1 MAINQSDPCHQ
12 RAVTSSAP
20 LALHPAVN
28 VMRLRGYPLACSS
41 GGGVSRMTS
50 GGNNTSSKS
59 SESSPSGS
67 SSGNNNSSSGTQS
80 SPLETYMLVGQL
92 RSLQQAFAMMAD
104 PDQVS
109 LFDVSVLGKSR

>member
-1 MAINQSDPCHQ
+1 
-12 RAVTSSAP
+12 
-20 LALHPAVN
+20 
-28 VMRLRGYPLACSS
+28 
-41 GGGVSRMTS
+41 MTS

-67 SSGNNNSSSGTQS
+67 SSSNSSSSGTQS

>member
-1 MAINQSDPCHQ
+1 
-12 RAVTSSAP
+12 
-20 LALHPAVN
+20 
-28 VMRLRGYPLACSS
+28 
-41 GGGVSRMTS
+41 MTS
-50 GGNNTSSKS
+50 G
-59 SESSPSGS
+59 
-67 SSGNNNSSSGTQS
+67 GNNNSSSGTQS